1 VIRVASALLYTMLFA
16 LRCSF
21 SSLSFCHRDLGF
33 PGGAGAGICSADA
46 SECRGSGCK
55 VHDVPDCEDMAR
67 KPEIIFLLGE
77 TRTSDVAGTGT
88 RDVIKGS
95 IALSGYRER

>member
-33 PGGAGAGICSADA
+33 PGGAGAGVCSADA

-55 VHDVPDCEDMAR
+55 VHDVPDCEDMAISLELFFFPG
-67 KPEIIFLLGE
+67 KLEP
-77 TRTSDVAGTGT
+77 V
-88 RDVIKGS
+88 V
-95 IALSGYRER
+95 